1 MKKSVACIL
10 LSAMVAFGSFAA
22 GCGGSSEQAEKKT
35 FTIAYAPNE
44 STEQSTDAR
53 SSLAKDLGK
62 VINMEVK
69 EIQASDYT
77 AIIEAL
83 RTGKADMAY
92 LGALSVA
99 MAADRAGATPI
110 VMKAPDGDKA
120 KAVYH
125 SVIIPCSLL
134 TPTTKKL
141 TALKILKAKPLL
153 SLTRIPLPAIWC
165 RLLKL

>member
-1 MKKSVACIL
+1 MKKSLACVL

-69 EIQASDYT
+69 DS
-77 AIIEAL
+77 
-83 RTGKADMAY
+83 GKRLHRYYRSAAY
-92 LGALSVA
+92 RQGRYGLPR
-99 MAADRAGATPI
+99 RAVRCHG
-110 VMKAPDGDKA
+110 G
-120 KAVYH
+120 
-125 SVIIPCSLL
+125 
-134 TPTTKKL
+134 
-141 TALKILKAKPLL
+141 
-153 SLTRIPLPAIWC
+153 
-165 RLLKL
+165 